1 MKKILMIISLVSIF
15 LIGIFVCY
23 EEVKANEGNNGY
35 KQVINTFESI
45 NSEFKFYNIKA
56 NSYIYRHLSKS
67 EMKNI
72 CLDIISSL
80 GLEESNIK
88 WIENKN
94 KPQSQVYA
102 QIEEKD
108 KNISII
114 VANKSKNESYIIVD
128 ILENKVYKD
137 IVDIYRVVENS
148 LNIHS
153 DRVDIYTCLAGE
165 YEKKLQV
172 NKYDDIL
179 QKILYNMNA
188 KEIDRV
194 EEENFISITAF
205 SKDIKTD
212 YIEYLGN
219 KVNLNIGIR
228 YSENEEK
235 TMIYIATPII
245 KLDY

>member
-56 NSYIYRHLSKS
+56 NSYIDRHLSKS

-94 KPQSQVYA
+94 KAQSQVYA